1 MTNHIAA
8 PTSAS
13 VTWTEHQAQ
22 RQARWRADMHGRPP
36 KRIVIADDTWS
47 ADLAYRTIS
56 QGAALIWRGDFQNAR
71 QLLQALARRIDK
83 KKRAAEPADLDLTA
97 RFHRHRQQQSQ
108 RAQLLNQILIELE
121 EDGDIALR
129 RAPDV
134 RLACLA
140 AMEPLP
146 GAELVPLRALQGYVG
161 AYEWQ
166 KKGVEIPGLPARIH
180 VPHGVFSPLRGE
192 YLELA
197 WHAELPAGRRR
208 AFDVGT
214 GSGVLAAIL
223 ALRGM
228 KQVTATDIN
237 ERALRCAAQNLER
250 MGIGDR
256 VVLEHAD
263 LFPDGKADLIVCNP
277 PWLPVKPTSLI
288 EQALYDPDH
297 AMLRAFLRD
306 ACAHLEPQGQVWLI
320 MSDLAETLG
329 LRPTGRLQGMFRD
342 SGLRVIERL
351 ETRPSHAKA
360 RDASDPLHLARSSEI
375 TSLWRLECTSAP

>member
-1 MTNHIAA
+1 MNNAA
-8 PTSAS
+8 TTSATTI
-13 VTWTEHQAQ
+13 VEWTEHLTQ
-22 RQARWRADMHGRPP
+22 RQARWRVDMHGRPP
-36 KRIVIADDTWS
+36 VRIVIADDTWS

-56 QGAALIWRGDFQNAR
+56 QGTALLWRGDFQNAR

-83 KKRAAEPADLDLTA
+83 KKRAAEPADLDVTA

-121 EDGDIALR
+121 EQDGIALR

-134 RLACLA
+134 RAACQA
-140 AMEPLP
+140 AMGRITE
-146 GAELVPLRALQGYVG
+146 AELIPLRALQGYVG

-166 KKGVEIPGLPARIH
+166 KKGVDVAGLPARIH

-192 YLELA
+192 YLELVR
-197 WHAELPAGRRR
+197 HAELPAKRRR
-208 AFDVGT
+208 AFDIGT

-228 KQVTATDIN
+228 DQVVATDIN
-237 ERALRCAAQNLER
+237 ERALECAALNLER
-250 MGIGDR
+250 MGIRDR
-256 VVLEHAD
+256 VILEQTD

-277 PWLPVKPTSLI
+277 PWLPVKPTSRI

-297 AMLRAFLRD
+297 AMLRAFLSRV
-306 ACAHLEPQGQVWLI
+306 AGHLEPQGQAWLI
-320 MSDLAETLG
+320 MSNLAETLG
-329 LRPTGRLQGMFRD
+329 LRPAGQLQDMFRE
-342 SGLRVIERL
+342 SGLRVIDRAD
-351 ETRPSHAKA
+351 TRPSHAKA
-360 RDASDPLHLARSSEI
+360 QDASDPLHPARSSEI